1 MEQQNNQIEKVPTF
15 SKPDPTACLI
25 KNINVEP
32 TDISVGNYQSFLRGE
47 DFDIFASDLSLE
59 VTDKLISSIPEN
71 HDLFVQEG
79 FVNKTDK
86 DAYQVYSDT
95 DSVVGETI
103 IKVNGKDIK
112 IEDLWNNYGKII
124 DSNKEVKDTKSLNLF
139 TESVNNNF
147 KIESKRITN
156 VIRHKVSK
164 KLYKVKLYDGD
175 IIKEVIITEDHSI
188 MCKRGDTLLEIKIGE
203 IKDGDKLLYR
213 VNDTFVLKEVDRYE
227 IEEIEH
233 EETYVYDIEVE
244 DNHNFFGND
253 ILVHNSAYVL
263 IKLPFSKTKDIQQTV
278 IYCQAIAERL
288 NKSYQKALE
297 LYFYRASNWHPEFN
311 AMNFKSEVIAFKG
324 FFGAKKF
331 YGLGI
336 IWKEG
341 TFYDE
346 LDLKTTGGQIKK
358 ADITRVTKEM
368 LSEIYV
374 LLCLKL
380 EATDQKLMYN
390 TIFKKIKNKYTLKL
404 REAIAK
410 MDLSYFVIPKKWSFG
425 EKKVVPAQI
434 VGAKFYNR
442 IIKDTI
448 SIGDSVSVLPIK
460 FNFKTVIEW
469 LEKNPCSNDNM
480 MTNEEFSTKINYIS
494 LPVKISPDEFEFIQ
508 NRFKELS
515 IIMNVDDIINFN
527 IDMKLEPYKKL
538 FSIETQR
545 ACYDNSDVYE
555 EGTSEL
561 YDTNISTN
569 LLATIDEDDE
579 VGGEE

>member
-25 KNINVEP
+25 KNINAEP

-139 TESVNNNF
+139 TDSVNNNF

-213 VNDTFVLKEVDRYE
+213 VNNTFELKEVDRYE
-227 IEEIEH
+227 IEEVEH

-494 LPVKISPDEFEFIQ
+494 LPVKISPDEFQFIQ

-515 IIMNVDDIINFN
+515 IVMNVDDIINFN

-569 LLATIDEDDE
+569 LLATIDEDDD

>member
-25 KNINVEP
+25 KNINAEP

-139 TESVNNNF
+139 TDSVNNNF

-213 VNDTFVLKEVDRYE
+213 ANDTLVLKEVNRYE
-227 IEEIEH
+227 IEEVEH

-515 IIMNVDDIINFN
+515 IVMNVDDIINFN

-569 LLATIDEDDE
+569 LLATIDEDDD

>member
-25 KNINVEP
+25 KNINAEP

-47 DFDIFASDLSLE
+47 DFDIFTSDLSLE

-95 DSVVGETI
+95 DSVIGETI
-103 IKVNGKDIK
+103 IKVNGKNIK
-112 IEDLWNNYGKII
+112 IEDLWNNYGEII

-213 VNDTFVLKEVDRYE
+213 VDGTFLKEVDRYE
-227 IEEIEH
+227 IEEVEH

-410 MDLSYFVIPKKWSFG
+410 MDLLYFVIPKKWSFG

-434 VGAKFYNR
+434 VGAKFFNR

>member
-1 MEQQNNQIEKVPTF
+1 MEINQNLGETRKFPSF
-15 SKPDPTACLI
+15 SKPNPTECIIAN
-25 KNINVEP
+25 KNLDQI
-32 TDISVGNYQSFLRGE
+32 DISVGNYQTFLRGE
-47 DFDIFASDLSLE
+47 DFDIFDSDLSLDTTE
-59 VTDKLISSIPEN
+59 KLLLSLPEN
-71 HDLFVQEG
+71 HDLFVPEG

-86 DAYQVYSDT
+86 DHYQVYSDT

-112 IEDLWNNYGKII
+112 IEDLWNNYGEII

-147 KIESKRITN
+147 KIESKRIAN

-175 IIKEVIITEDHSI
+175 TIKEVIITEDHSI

-213 VNDTFVLKEVDRYE
+213 VNDTFTLKEVDRYE
-227 IEEIEH
+227 IEEVEH

-263 IKLPFSKTKDIQQTV
+263 IKLPFSKTKDIQKTV

-297 LYFYRASNWHPEFN
+297 LYFYRASNWHPDYN

-341 TFYDE
+341 TFYEE

-358 ADITRVTKEM
+358 ADITKVTKEM
-368 LSEIYV
+368 LSEIY
-374 LLCLKL
+374 
-380 EATDQKLMYN
+380 
-390 TIFKKIKNKYTLKL
+390 I
-404 REAIAK
+404 
-410 MDLSYFVIPKKWSFG
+410 
-425 EKKVVPAQI
+425 
-434 VGAKFYNR
+434 
-442 IIKDTI
+442 
-448 SIGDSVSVLPIK
+448 
-460 FNFKTVIEW
+460 
-469 LEKNPCSNDNM
+469 
-480 MTNEEFSTKINYIS
+480 
-494 LPVKISPDEFEFIQ
+494 
-508 NRFKELS
+508 
-515 IIMNVDDIINFN
+515 
-527 IDMKLEPYKKL
+527 
-538 FSIETQR
+538 
-545 ACYDNSDVYE
+545 
-555 EGTSEL
+555 L
-561 YDTNISTN
+561 Y
-569 LLATIDEDDE
+569 
-579 VGGEE
+579 V

>member
-25 KNINVEP
+25 KNINAEP

-47 DFDIFASDLSLE
+47 DFDIFTSDLSLE

-95 DSVVGETI
+95 DSVIGDTI

-112 IEDLWNNYGKII
+112 IEDLWNNYGEII

-213 VNDTFVLKEVDRYE
+213 VNDTLLKEVDRYE
-227 IEEIEH
+227 IEEVEH

-434 VGAKFYNR
+434 VGAKFFNR

-494 LPVKISPDEFEFIQ
+494 LPVKISPDEFQFIQ

-561 YDTNISTN
+561 YDTNVSTN
-569 LLATIDEDDE
+569 LLATIDEDDD

>member
-47 DFDIFASDLSLE
+47 DFDIFTSDLSLE

-95 DSVVGETI
+95 DS
-103 IKVNGKDIK
+103 
-112 IEDLWNNYGKII
+112 
-124 DSNKEVKDTKSLNLF
+124 
-139 TESVNNNF
+139 
-147 KIESKRITN
+147 
-156 VIRHKVSK
+156 
-164 KLYKVKLYDGD
+164 
-175 IIKEVIITEDHSI
+175 
-188 MCKRGDTLLEIKIGE
+188 
-203 IKDGDKLLYR
+203 
-213 VNDTFVLKEVDRYE
+213 
-227 IEEIEH
+227 
-233 EETYVYDIEVE
+233 
-244 DNHNFFGND
+244 
-253 ILVHNSAYVL
+253 AYVL
-263 IKLPFSKTKDIQQTV
+263 IKLPFSKTKDIQKTV

-331 YGLGI
+331 YGLGN

-434 VGAKFYNR
+434 VGAKFFNR

-460 FNFKTVIEW
+460 FNFKTVIGW

-494 LPVKISPDEFEFIQ
+494 LPVKISPDEFQFIQ

-515 IIMNVDDIINFN
+515 IVMNVDDIINFN

-561 YDTNISTN
+561 YDTNVSTN

>member
-25 KNINVEP
+25 KNINAEP

-47 DFDIFASDLSLE
+47 DFDIFTSDLSLE

-95 DSVVGETI
+95 DSVIGETI
-103 IKVNGKDIK
+103 IKVNGKNIK
-112 IEDLWNNYGKII
+112 IEDLWNNYGEII

-188 MCKRGDTLLEIKIGE
+188 MCKRGDILLEIKIGE

-213 VNDTFVLKEVDRYE
+213 VDGTFLKEVDRYE
-227 IEEIEH
+227 IEEVEH

>member
-25 KNINVEP
+25 KNINAEP

-47 DFDIFASDLSLE
+47 DFDIFTSDLSLE

-95 DSVVGETI
+95 DSVIGETI
-103 IKVNGKDIK
+103 IKVNGKNIK
-112 IEDLWNNYGKII
+112 IEDLWNNYGEII

-188 MCKRGDTLLEIKIGE
+188 MCKRGDILLEIKIGE

-213 VNDTFVLKEVDRYE
+213 VDGTFLKEVDRYE
-227 IEEIEH
+227 IEEVEH

-434 VGAKFYNR
+434 VGAKFFNR

>member
-25 KNINVEP
+25 KNINAEP

-47 DFDIFASDLSLE
+47 DFDIFTSDLSLE

-86 DAYQVYSDT
+86 DPFQVYSDT

-112 IEDLWNNYGKII
+112 IEDLWNNYGEII

-213 VNDTFVLKEVDRYE
+213 VDNTLLKEVDRYE

-494 LPVKISPDEFEFIQ
+494 LPVKISPDEFQFIQ

-561 YDTNISTN
+561 YDTNVSTN
-569 LLATIDEDDE
+569 LLATIDEDDD

>member
-25 KNINVEP
+25 KNINAEP

-47 DFDIFASDLSLE
+47 DFDIFTSDLSLE

-95 DSVVGETI
+95 DSVIGDTI

-112 IEDLWNNYGKII
+112 IEDLWNNYGEII

-213 VNDTFVLKEVDRYE
+213 VDNTFLKEVDRYE
-227 IEEIEH
+227 IEEVVH

>member
-1 MEQQNNQIEKVPTF
+1 MEQQNNQIERVPTF
-15 SKPDPTACLI
+15 SKPDPTDCLI
-25 KNINVEP
+25 KNINVES

-59 VTDKLISSIPEN
+59 ATDKLISSIPEN

-95 DSVVGETI
+95 DS
-103 IKVNGKDIK
+103 
-112 IEDLWNNYGKII
+112 
-124 DSNKEVKDTKSLNLF
+124 
-139 TESVNNNF
+139 
-147 KIESKRITN
+147 
-156 VIRHKVSK
+156 
-164 KLYKVKLYDGD
+164 
-175 IIKEVIITEDHSI
+175 
-188 MCKRGDTLLEIKIGE
+188 
-203 IKDGDKLLYR
+203 
-213 VNDTFVLKEVDRYE
+213 
-227 IEEIEH
+227 
-233 EETYVYDIEVE
+233 
-244 DNHNFFGND
+244 
-253 ILVHNSAYVL
+253 AYVL
-263 IKLPFSKTKDIQQTV
+263 IKLPFSKTKNIQNTV

-368 LSEIYV
+368 LSEIYI

-404 REAIAK
+404 RDAISK
-410 MDLSYFVIPKKWSFG
+410 MDLQYFVIPKKWSFG

-494 LPVKISPDEFEFIQ
+494 LPVKISPEEFEFIQ

-555 EGTSEL
+555 EDSVGL
-561 YDTNISTN
+561 YDTNVSTN
-569 LLATIDEDDE
+569 LLANIDEDDE

>member
-25 KNINVEP
+25 ENINAEP

-47 DFDIFASDLSLE
+47 DFDIFTSDLSLE

-95 DSVVGETI
+95 D
-103 IKVNGKDIK
+103 
-112 IEDLWNNYGKII
+112 
-124 DSNKEVKDTKSLNLF
+124 
-139 TESVNNNF
+139 
-147 KIESKRITN
+147 
-156 VIRHKVSK
+156 
-164 KLYKVKLYDGD
+164 
-175 IIKEVIITEDHSI
+175 
-188 MCKRGDTLLEIKIGE
+188 
-203 IKDGDKLLYR
+203 
-213 VNDTFVLKEVDRYE
+213 
-227 IEEIEH
+227 
-233 EETYVYDIEVE
+233 
-244 DNHNFFGND
+244 
-253 ILVHNSAYVL
+253 SAYVL

-368 LSEIYV
+368 LSEIYI

-410 MDLSYFVIPKKWSFG
+410 MDLLYFVIPKKWSFG

-434 VGAKFYNR
+434 VGAKFFNR

-494 LPVKISPDEFEFIQ
+494 LPVKISPDEFQFIQ

-515 IIMNVDDIINFN
+515 IVMNVDDIINFN

-561 YDTNISTN
+561 YDTNVSTN
-569 LLATIDEDDE
+569 LLATIDEDDD

>member
-47 DFDIFASDLSLE
+47 DFDIFTSDLSLE

-103 IKVNGKDIK
+103 IKVNGTNIK
-112 IEDLWNNYGKII
+112 IEDLWNNYGEII

-156 VIRHKVSK
+156 IIKHKVSK

-213 VNDTFVLKEVDRYE
+213 VNDTLLKEADRYE
-227 IEEIEH
+227 IEEVEH

-263 IKLPFSKTKDIQQTV
+263 IKLPFSKTKDIQNTV

-368 LSEIYV
+368 LSEIYI

-434 VGAKFYNR
+434 VGAKFFNR

-494 LPVKISPDEFEFIQ
+494 LPVKISPDEFQFIQ

-561 YDTNISTN
+561 YDTNVSTN

>member
-47 DFDIFASDLSLE
+47 DFDIFTSDLSLE

-95 DSVVGETI
+95 DSVIGETI
-103 IKVNGKDIK
+103 IKVNGKNIK
-112 IEDLWNNYGKII
+112 IEDLWNNYGEII

-139 TESVNNNF
+139 TDSVNNNF

-213 VNDTFVLKEVDRYE
+213 ANNTLVLKEVNRYE
-227 IEEIEH
+227 IEEVEH

-561 YDTNISTN
+561 YDTNVSTN
-569 LLATIDEDDE
+569 LLATIDEDDD

>member
-25 KNINVEP
+25 KNINAEP

-47 DFDIFASDLSLE
+47 DFDIFTSDLSLE

-95 DSVVGETI
+95 DSVIGETI
-103 IKVNGKDIK
+103 IKVNGKNIK
-112 IEDLWNNYGKII
+112 IEDLWNNYGEII

-188 MCKRGDTLLEIKIGE
+188 MCKRGDILLEIKIGE

-213 VNDTFVLKEVDRYE
+213 VNYTLLKEVDRYE
-227 IEEIEH
+227 IEEVEH

-434 VGAKFYNR
+434 VGAKFFNR

>member
-25 KNINVEP
+25 KNINAEP

-47 DFDIFASDLSLE
+47 DFDIFTSDLSLE

-95 DSVVGETI
+95 DSVIGETI
-103 IKVNGKDIK
+103 IKVNGKNIK
-112 IEDLWNNYGKII
+112 IEDLWNNYGEII

-213 VNDTFVLKEVDRYE
+213 VDGTFLKEVDRYE
-227 IEEIEH
+227 IEEVEH

-263 IKLPFSKTKDIQQTV
+263 IKLPFSKTKDIQKTV

-410 MDLSYFVIPKKWSFG
+410 MDLLYFVIPKKWSFG

-434 VGAKFYNR
+434 VGAKFFNR

>member
-47 DFDIFASDLSLE
+47 DFDIFTSDLSLE

-124 DSNKEVKDTKSLNLF
+124 DSNKEVKDTKSLKCF
-139 TESVNNNF
+139 TDFVNNNF

-156 VIRHKVSK
+156 IIRHKVSK

-213 VNDTFVLKEVDRYE
+213 ANDIFVLKEVDRYE
-227 IEEIEH
+227 IEEVEH

-368 LSEIYV
+368 LSEIYI

-434 VGAKFYNR
+434 VGAKFFNR

-494 LPVKISPDEFEFIQ
+494 LPVKISPDEFQFIQ

-561 YDTNISTN
+561 YDTNVSTN

>member
-25 KNINVEP
+25 KNINAEP
-32 TDISVGNYQSFLRGE
+32 TDISVGNYQSFLKGE

-95 DSVVGETI
+95 D
-103 IKVNGKDIK
+103 
-112 IEDLWNNYGKII
+112 
-124 DSNKEVKDTKSLNLF
+124 
-139 TESVNNNF
+139 
-147 KIESKRITN
+147 
-156 VIRHKVSK
+156 
-164 KLYKVKLYDGD
+164 
-175 IIKEVIITEDHSI
+175 
-188 MCKRGDTLLEIKIGE
+188 
-203 IKDGDKLLYR
+203 
-213 VNDTFVLKEVDRYE
+213 
-227 IEEIEH
+227 
-233 EETYVYDIEVE
+233 
-244 DNHNFFGND
+244 
-253 ILVHNSAYVL
+253 SAYVL

-368 LSEIYV
+368 LSEIYI

-410 MDLSYFVIPKKWSFG
+410 MDLLYFVIPKKWSFG

-434 VGAKFYNR
+434 VGAKFFNR

-494 LPVKISPDEFEFIQ
+494 LPVKISPDEFQFIQ

-515 IIMNVDDIINFN
+515 IVMNVDDIIDFN

-561 YDTNISTN
+561 YDTNVSTN
-569 LLATIDEDDE
+569 LLATIDEDDD

>member
-410 MDLSYFVIPKKWSFG
+410 MDLLYFVIPKKWSFG

>member
-103 IKVNGKDIK
+103 IKVNGTNIK
-112 IEDLWNNYGKII
+112 IEDLWNNYGEII

-156 VIRHKVSK
+156 IIRHKVSK

-213 VNDTFVLKEVDRYE
+213 VNDTLLKEADRYE
-227 IEEIEH
+227 IEEVEH

-263 IKLPFSKTKDIQQTV
+263 IKLPFSKTKDIQNTV

-368 LSEIYV
+368 LSEIYI

-494 LPVKISPDEFEFIQ
+494 LPVKISPDEFQFIQ

-561 YDTNISTN
+561 YDTNVSTN

>member
-25 KNINVEP
+25 KNINAEP

-47 DFDIFASDLSLE
+47 DFDIFTSDLSLE

-95 DSVVGETI
+95 DSVIGDTI

-112 IEDLWNNYGKII
+112 IEDLWNNYGEII

-213 VNDTFVLKEVDRYE
+213 VDDTLLKEVDRYE
-227 IEEIEH
+227 IEEVEH

-434 VGAKFYNR
+434 VGAKFFNR

-494 LPVKISPDEFEFIQ
+494 LPVKISPDEFQFIQ

-561 YDTNISTN
+561 YDTNVSTN

>member
-25 KNINVEP
+25 KNINAEP
-32 TDISVGNYQSFLRGE
+32 TDISVGNYQSFLKGE

-95 DSVVGETI
+95 D
-103 IKVNGKDIK
+103 
-112 IEDLWNNYGKII
+112 
-124 DSNKEVKDTKSLNLF
+124 
-139 TESVNNNF
+139 
-147 KIESKRITN
+147 
-156 VIRHKVSK
+156 
-164 KLYKVKLYDGD
+164 
-175 IIKEVIITEDHSI
+175 
-188 MCKRGDTLLEIKIGE
+188 
-203 IKDGDKLLYR
+203 
-213 VNDTFVLKEVDRYE
+213 
-227 IEEIEH
+227 
-233 EETYVYDIEVE
+233 
-244 DNHNFFGND
+244 
-253 ILVHNSAYVL
+253 SAYVL

-368 LSEIYV
+368 LSEIYI

-410 MDLSYFVIPKKWSFG
+410 MDLLYFVIPKKWSFG

-434 VGAKFYNR
+434 VGAKFFNR

-561 YDTNISTN
+561 YDTNVSTN
-569 LLATIDEDDE
+569 LLATIDEDDD

>member
-25 KNINVEP
+25 KNINAEP

-47 DFDIFASDLSLE
+47 DFDIFTSDLSLE

-139 TESVNNNF
+139 TDSVNNNF

-188 MCKRGDTLLEIKIGE
+188 MCKRGDILLEIKIGE

-213 VNDTFVLKEVDRYE
+213 ANNTLVLKEVNRYE
-227 IEEIEH
+227 IEEVEH

-368 LSEIYV
+368 LSEIYI

-434 VGAKFYNR
+434 VGAKFFNR

-494 LPVKISPDEFEFIQ
+494 LPVKISPDEFQFIQ

-515 IIMNVDDIINFN
+515 IVMNVDDIINFN

>member
-25 KNINVEP
+25 KNINAEP

-47 DFDIFASDLSLE
+47 DFDIFTSDLSLE

-95 DSVVGETI
+95 D
-103 IKVNGKDIK
+103 
-112 IEDLWNNYGKII
+112 
-124 DSNKEVKDTKSLNLF
+124 
-139 TESVNNNF
+139 
-147 KIESKRITN
+147 
-156 VIRHKVSK
+156 
-164 KLYKVKLYDGD
+164 
-175 IIKEVIITEDHSI
+175 
-188 MCKRGDTLLEIKIGE
+188 
-203 IKDGDKLLYR
+203 
-213 VNDTFVLKEVDRYE
+213 
-227 IEEIEH
+227 
-233 EETYVYDIEVE
+233 
-244 DNHNFFGND
+244 
-253 ILVHNSAYVL
+253 SAYVL

-410 MDLSYFVIPKKWSFG
+410 MDLLYFVIPKKWSFG

-434 VGAKFYNR
+434 VGAKFFNR

>member
-47 DFDIFASDLSLE
+47 DFDIFTSDLSLE

-139 TESVNNNF
+139 TDSVNNNF

-175 IIKEVIITEDHSI
+175 TIKEVIITEDHSI

-213 VNDTFVLKEVDRYE
+213 ANDTLVLKEVDRYE

-263 IKLPFSKTKDIQQTV
+263 IKLPFSKTKDIQKTV

>member
-25 KNINVEP
+25 KNINAEP

-95 DSVVGETI
+95 D
-103 IKVNGKDIK
+103 
-112 IEDLWNNYGKII
+112 
-124 DSNKEVKDTKSLNLF
+124 
-139 TESVNNNF
+139 
-147 KIESKRITN
+147 
-156 VIRHKVSK
+156 
-164 KLYKVKLYDGD
+164 
-175 IIKEVIITEDHSI
+175 
-188 MCKRGDTLLEIKIGE
+188 
-203 IKDGDKLLYR
+203 
-213 VNDTFVLKEVDRYE
+213 
-227 IEEIEH
+227 
-233 EETYVYDIEVE
+233 
-244 DNHNFFGND
+244 
-253 ILVHNSAYVL
+253 SAYVL

-368 LSEIYV
+368 LSEIYI

-410 MDLSYFVIPKKWSFG
+410 MDLLYFVIPKKWSFG

-434 VGAKFYNR
+434 VGAKFFNR

-494 LPVKISPDEFEFIQ
+494 LPVKISPDEFQFIQ

-515 IIMNVDDIINFN
+515 IVMNVDDIINFN

-561 YDTNISTN
+561 YDTNVSTN

>member
-25 KNINVEP
+25 KNINAEP

-47 DFDIFASDLSLE
+47 DFDIFTSDLSLE

-95 DSVVGETI
+95 DS
-103 IKVNGKDIK
+103 
-112 IEDLWNNYGKII
+112 
-124 DSNKEVKDTKSLNLF
+124 
-139 TESVNNNF
+139 
-147 KIESKRITN
+147 
-156 VIRHKVSK
+156 
-164 KLYKVKLYDGD
+164 
-175 IIKEVIITEDHSI
+175 
-188 MCKRGDTLLEIKIGE
+188 
-203 IKDGDKLLYR
+203 
-213 VNDTFVLKEVDRYE
+213 
-227 IEEIEH
+227 
-233 EETYVYDIEVE
+233 
-244 DNHNFFGND
+244 
-253 ILVHNSAYVL
+253 AYVL
-263 IKLPFSKTKDIQQTV
+263 IKLPFSKTKDIQKTV

-368 LSEIYV
+368 LSEIYI

>member
-47 DFDIFASDLSLE
+47 DFDIFTSDLSLE

-112 IEDLWNNYGKII
+112 IEDLWNNYGEII
-124 DSNKEVKDTKSLNLF
+124 NSNKEVKDTKSLNLF

-213 VNDTFVLKEVDRYE
+213 VDNTLLKEVDRYE

-368 LSEIYV
+368 LSEIYI

>member
-1 MEQQNNQIEKVPTF
+1 MEQQNNQIEKVPAF

-47 DFDIFASDLSLE
+47 DFDIFTSDLSLE

-95 DSVVGETI
+95 DSVIGDTI

-112 IEDLWNNYGKII
+112 IEDLWNNYGEII

-147 KIESKRITN
+147 KIESKRIAN

-213 VNDTFVLKEVDRYE
+213 VNDTLLKEVDRYE
-227 IEEIEH
+227 IEEVEH

>member
-25 KNINVEP
+25 KNINAEP

-47 DFDIFASDLSLE
+47 DFDIFTSDLSLE

-95 DSVVGETI
+95 D
-103 IKVNGKDIK
+103 
-112 IEDLWNNYGKII
+112 
-124 DSNKEVKDTKSLNLF
+124 
-139 TESVNNNF
+139 
-147 KIESKRITN
+147 
-156 VIRHKVSK
+156 
-164 KLYKVKLYDGD
+164 
-175 IIKEVIITEDHSI
+175 
-188 MCKRGDTLLEIKIGE
+188 
-203 IKDGDKLLYR
+203 
-213 VNDTFVLKEVDRYE
+213 
-227 IEEIEH
+227 
-233 EETYVYDIEVE
+233 
-244 DNHNFFGND
+244 
-253 ILVHNSAYVL
+253 SAYVL

-368 LSEIYV
+368 LSEIYI

-410 MDLSYFVIPKKWSFG
+410 MDLPYFVIPKKWSFR

-434 VGAKFYNR
+434 VGAKFFNR

-494 LPVKISPDEFEFIQ
+494 LPVKISPDEFQFIQ

-515 IIMNVDDIINFN
+515 IVMNVDDIINFN

-561 YDTNISTN
+561 YDTNVSTN
-569 LLATIDEDDE
+569 LLATIDEDDD

>member
-47 DFDIFASDLSLE
+47 DFDIFTSDLSLE

-95 DSVVGETI
+95 DSVIGDTI

-112 IEDLWNNYGKII
+112 IEDLWNNYGEII

-213 VNDTFVLKEVDRYE
+213 VNDTLLKEVDRYE
-227 IEEIEH
+227 IEEVEH